1 MADDIDQLIKWAS
14 SQGWEVR
21 TDSSGYRRFYRPDG
35 TYVGY
40 YPATP
45 SNRRRRFRDIVTVLR
60 TNGLQW
66 PPASKKEQRAQRRRD
81 VQ

>member
-1 MADDIDQLIKWAS
+1 MADDIDKLIRWAR

-21 TDSSGYRRFYRPDG
+21 TDASGYRPDG
-35 TYVGY
+35 AYVGY

-45 SNRRRRFRDIVTVLR
+45 SNPRRRFRDVVTVLR
-60 TNGLQW
+60 ANGLQW